1 MAFDGIVTK
10 AINTEITPLCGA
22 RIDKVF
28 EPNKNEIILG
38 LYLNGCNYALNICIE
53 AQNCRINLT
62 THSKPNPQV
71 APNFCMLLRKNLI
84 GLKLKNIITFD
95 LERLIILEFEG
106 FDELDDII
114 SKKLVIELMGKHSN
128 IILLD
133 DNNVIIDSLRHIK
146 EIDENYRDILPHT
159 KYTFPTS
166 DKDNFLEL
174 SNFEAF
180 FNIIISNFSDILEAN
195 NINDLANQISS
206 TFNGI
211 SKSFINSII
220 NKYQIK
226 KVDKSNLEI
235 IFNYIIGYIRIS
247 IEGYYIER
255 FINICGNEKIT
266 IWNLKRNKNVKL
278 ELNIGIK
285 DLKKVAK
292 IAKQTKCKIKI
303 IKKKGLPFLFNRYRK
318 RKLFF
323 VFLLVIIIGLGISS
337 NFVWNIQIVEE
348 DKESIENLYQDVVE
362 SGLEIGKMKSKIN
375 TKDIINKVRLK
386 RNDIAWMG
394 IELKGTN
401 AIVKVVK
408 ATAKPEIVDDNEYCN
423 IVSDKQGIITKI
435 NAQNGTIAVKVGDTV
450 NVGTT
455 LINGWME
462 GKYTGLRYVHAKG
475 EIQAKVWHTKN
486 KKILYNATEK
496 TETGNIENKYQIKI
510 NNFEI
515 NLSKRLS
522 KFKIYDTIVL
532 ENKFKI
538 FSDFYLPISL
548 VKITNKEIKE
558 EQKNYNAEQAKDLG
572 IEQLQEELDNEI
584 EDKSKVVNKII
595 NTYEKEDGIEVYVTY
610 EVLED
615 IGTNE
620 KIVF

>member
-1 MAFDGIVTK
+1 MF
-10 AINTEITPLCGA
+10 
-22 RIDKVF
+22 
-28 EPNKNEIILG
+28 
-38 LYLNGCNYALNICIE
+38 
-53 AQNCRINLT
+53 
-62 THSKPNPQV
+62 
-71 APNFCMLLRKNLI
+71 
-84 GLKLKNIITFD
+84 
-95 LERLIILEFEG
+95 
-106 FDELDDII
+106 
-114 SKKLVIELMGKHSN
+114 
-128 IILLD
+128 
-133 DNNVIIDSLRHIK
+133 IK
-146 EIDENYRDILPHT
+146 
-159 KYTFPTS
+159 
-166 DKDNFLEL
+166 
-174 SNFEAF
+174 
-180 FNIIISNFSDILEAN
+180 
-195 NINDLANQISS
+195 
-206 TFNGI
+206 
-211 SKSFINSII
+211 
-220 NKYQIK
+220 
-226 KVDKSNLEI
+226 I

-348 DKESIENLYQDVVE
+348 DKESIENLYKDVVE